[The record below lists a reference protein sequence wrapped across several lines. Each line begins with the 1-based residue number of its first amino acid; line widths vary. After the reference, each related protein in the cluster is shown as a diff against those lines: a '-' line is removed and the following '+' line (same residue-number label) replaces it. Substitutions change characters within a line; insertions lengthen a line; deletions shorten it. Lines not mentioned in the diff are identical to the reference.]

1 MRKLYSSDMRKL
13 PVAAIVL
20 ALSLSAP
27 AFGAGDA
34 YKAACAAYKKG
45 DYANAKAQFEK
56 VLKAKPTN
64 WQAEYQ
70 LANCCSRLRSYAEA
84 RKWYCSCLTHH
95 PDASTAGYCQ
105 SAVGQIDGMASGQR
119 NAAAAAAAAAQEKM
133 KAENAAFNAE
143 RDKEDKTRS
152 DQQLAVRKKAIMD
165 QAQKKADEIKKAG
178 EARVQDAVAN
188 SNRRYVDPN
197 TGNVSMDISPD
208 EKQAIMKDSEQQIQR
223 VMDQA
228 RRECDSLR

>member
-1 MRKLYSSDMRKL
+1 MRKLYSSDMRGL
-13 PVAAIVL
+13 PVAAIVV

-34 YKAACAAYKKG
+34 YKAACASYKKG
-45 DYANAKAQFEK
+45 DYANAKVQFEK
-56 VLKAKPTN
+56 VLKSKPTN

-70 LANCCSRLRSYAEA
+70 LANCCSQLRSYAQA
-84 RKWYCSCLTHH
+84 RQWYCSCLTHH

-165 QAQKKADEIKKAG
+165 QAQKKADEIKNAG
-178 EARVQDAVAN
+178 EARLAEAAAN
-188 SNRRYVDPN
+188 SNRRVIDPN
-197 TGNVSMDISPD
+197 TGNVTMDISPD
-208 EKQAIMKDSEQQIQR
+208 EKQAIMKDYEQQRQR
-223 VMDQA
+223 VLEQA
-228 RRECDSLR
+228 RRDCDSLR

>member
-1 MRKLYSSDMRKL
+1 
-13 PVAAIVL
+13 
-20 ALSLSAP
+20 
-27 AFGAGDA
+27 
-34 YKAACAAYKKG
+34 
-45 DYANAKAQFEK
+45 
-56 VLKAKPTN
+56 
-64 WQAEYQ
+64 
-70 LANCCSRLRSYAEA
+70 
-84 RKWYCSCLTHH
+84 
-95 PDASTAGYCQ
+95 
-105 SAVGQIDGMASGQR
+105 MASGQR